1 MVDALLGAHG
11 MEALPFQLQLQ
22 RVDGA
27 IVGTLRLRQREP
39 STLSWPAAVALRQAV
54 TSACGPEVRTRVVY
68 LWKACS
74 RRDAMARLLSTVYL
88 CTVPR
93 ARAATATAEVA
104 AQLLL
109 VRSQWAELC
118 AMRSYPSITGRDRQ
132 HPCQKLWRRVTCR
145 LNGNVRHAREAKYAA
160 RDRALVAAGH
170 RPKPRRLQVDRS
182 LWHSVLARKQWA
194 HAQVWREQVL
204 HSAPVTDETTM
215 MPVATSLIL
224 VRAGTAAALRTRH
237 PQLRSLSMDM
247 MRMVIG
253 RRRAQG
259 SCLGFLQRPLSVEA
273 GAVRPSWKAA
283 CLPLHRGIRHDTSE
297 RVADRLILGAVGLM
311 QGKRTRIASP
321 ARIGEMLRQAQVQVG
336 ARGWE
341 AAARQA
347 VQGRRF
353 QYTERMMAP
362 ATISASAQLQ
372 YQCAR
377 GRAEAVAVE
386 TIMQWLEIPRSPLL
400 LSILRGRVV
409 LGEAG
414 RRAKRLTPLQAYAE
428 VGASMHCGVVARLVA
443 RSWMRLRSDVRARLP
458 SVRVHS
464 SCAGAINAGF
474 AAVRSALQGTRV
486 QLVVA
491 TETVWWRRRAL
502 ALQFAEAQLFE
513 DARMPEAFMV
523 ACEVMVVSW
532 PCQPNS
538 AAKHVPPDAVE
549 QMVQQAMDN
558 ARLLV
563 DIVTRAANMMIPPLL
578 IFLENVPGLVERAI
592 FEPCCVLMATALES
606 LGYEWE
612 ECVACPAAL
621 CIGPQ
626 QRRRWYG
633 VGTWR
638 AGM

>member
-11 MEALPFQLQLQ
+11 MEALPFQLQLR
-22 RVDGA
+22 RVDG
-27 IVGTLRLRQREP
+27 GCLGRLRLAQRVP
-39 STLSWPAAVALRQAV
+39 GTLSWPAAVALRQAV
-54 TSACGPEVRTRVVY
+54 TSACGPAVRARVVH
-68 LWKACS
+68 LWKACCQ
-74 RRDAMARLLSTVYL
+74 RDAMARLLSAVHL
-88 CTVPR
+88 STVPR
-93 ARAATATAEVA
+93 ARASTAAAEVA

-109 VRSQWAELC
+109 VRRQWADLC
-118 AMRSYPSITGRDRQ
+118 VSCAFPTITGRDRQ

-160 RDRALVAAGH
+160 RDRALVEAGH
-170 RPKPRRLQVDRS
+170 RPKARRLRVDRN

-194 HAQVWREQVL
+194 HAQVWREQVFQA
-204 HSAPVTDETTM
+204 APVTEVVDL

-224 VRAGTAAALRTRH
+224 VRAGTAAALRVRH
-237 PQLRSLSMDM
+237 WQLRALPMDT
-247 MRMVIG
+247 MRAVIG
-253 RRRAQG
+253 RRREQG
-259 SCLGFLQRPLSVEA
+259 ACLGFLQWPLQAEA
-273 GAVRPSWKAA
+273 GRERPSWRAA
-283 CLPLHRGIRHDTSE
+283 CLPFRKGIRHDTSS
-297 RVADRLILGAVGLM
+297 RASDRLILGAVGLLK
-311 QGKRTRIASP
+311 GKRMRLACP

-377 GRAEAVAVE
+377 GRAEAIAVE
-386 TIMQWLEIPRSPLL
+386 TVMQWLEIPSSKLL
-400 LSILRGRVV
+400 LGILRGRVA
-409 LGEAG
+409 LREDG
-414 RRAKRLTPLQAYAE
+414 RRAKWLTPLQACAE

-443 RSWMRLRSDVRARLP
+443 RAWMRLRADVRARLP
-458 SVRVHS
+458 SVRVHC
-464 SCAGAINAGF
+464 SCAGSVNAGF
-474 AAVRSALQGTRV
+474 AAVRGALQGCLV

-502 ALQFAEAQLFE
+502 AMQFPGAQLFE
-513 DARMPEAFMV
+513 DARVPGAFAV
-523 ACEVMVVSW
+523 AAEIMVVSW

-538 AAKHVPPDAVE
+538 AAKHVPPDAVD

-558 ARLLV
+558 AQLVV

-578 IFLENVPGLVERAI
+578 ILLENVPGLVERTI
-592 FEPCCVLMATALES
+592 FEPCCVWIATALEG
-606 LGYEWE
+606 LGYAWA

-633 VGTWR
+633 VGTWK